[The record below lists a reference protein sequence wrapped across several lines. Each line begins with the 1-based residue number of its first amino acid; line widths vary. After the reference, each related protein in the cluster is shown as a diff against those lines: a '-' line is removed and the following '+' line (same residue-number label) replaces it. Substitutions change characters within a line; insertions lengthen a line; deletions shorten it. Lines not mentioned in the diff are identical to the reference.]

1 MRTVMPPAAKPKQSS
16 RQKVQAHRDRLR
28 AQGLRPVQIWVYDR
42 RASGF
47 AARAHRESLA
57 AANSPTAAE
66 DQAFVDA
73 ISEFWEEKE

>member
-1 MRTVMPPAAKPKQSS
+1 MPPAAKPKKSS
-16 RQKVQAHRDRLR
+16 RDKVRKYRDRLR

-47 AARAHRESLA
+47 ATRAHRESLA

-66 DQAFVDA
+66 DQGFVDA
-73 ISEFWEEKE
+73 ISEFWELTE